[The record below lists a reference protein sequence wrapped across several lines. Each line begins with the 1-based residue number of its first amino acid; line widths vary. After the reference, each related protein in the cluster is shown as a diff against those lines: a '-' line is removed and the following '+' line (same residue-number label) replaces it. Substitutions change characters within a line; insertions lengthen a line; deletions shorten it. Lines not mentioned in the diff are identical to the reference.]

1 MESKKKYVKRM
12 SLLFF
17 LVVLLDVLCIAA
29 FVMILNGNYDSPEF
43 MGVDVTTVKGVFV
56 VAMILY
62 FVELVCTLFL
72 AVKGLQVAKDT
83 CKGTAHVKVA
93 FVLFVLE
100 VIGIVAMAVSFFLGS
115 FNDWI
120 QFVSGFASCALLYF
134 YHKECK
140 ELAQ

>member
-1 MESKKKYVKRM
+1 METKKKYVKRM

-17 LVVLLDVLCIAA
+17 LVALLDILCMVAL
-29 FVMILNGNYDSPEF
+29 VMILNGTYDSTEF
-43 MGVDVTTVKGVFV
+43 MGYDVTTVKGVFV
-56 VAMILY
+56 AAMILY

-93 FVLFVLE
+93 FFLFILE
-100 VIGIVAMAVSFFLGS
+100 VIGTVAMIVSFFLGS

-120 QFVSGFASCALLYF
+120 QFLSGVSSCALLYF

-140 ELAQ
+140 ELSK